1 LSKYVLHNRL
11 GSGGFVIEAALT
23 LAGLDFDY
31 APLASVAD
39 TTVAPLVQDL
49 NPWGQVPVLIA
60 PQGDTLTEV
69 AAMIIWLA
77 QNEPACRQGP
87 DLWVENDA
95 AFMRWSVFLAVNVY
109 EGILRDSYPQ
119 RYIDLGSLATVSQD
133 DAELALRRAAHKR
146 VHAALR
152 VAEDQCS
159 QKPFLLGIKLS
170 MCDLFLAMLYAWHN
184 EKPDLPNCTAIT
196 QAVAQHSVIAPIW
209 HRNFSHRLDKDWLK
223 HPAN

>member
-1 LSKYVLHNRL
+1 VNAYILHNRL

-31 APLASVAD
+31 TPLTSVAD
-39 TTVAPLVQDL
+39 TAIASLVEDL
-49 NPWGQVPVLIA
+49 NPWGQVPILMT
-60 PQGDTLTEV
+60 PQGDTLSEV

-87 DLWVENDA
+87 DLWVEEQA

-119 RYIDLGSLATVSQD
+119 RFIDLDSLATVSHD
-133 DAELALRRAAHKR
+133 DATLALRHAAEKR

-152 VAEDQCS
+152 VIEKQLRTRT
-159 QKPFLLGIKLS
+159 FLLGTKLS

-184 EKPDLPNCTAIT
+184 EKPDLPNCTRIT
-196 QAVAQHSVIAPIW
+196 QAVAQHPVVAPIW
-209 HRNFSHRLDKDWLK
+209 HRNFSHRLDKNWLK
-223 HPAN
+223 VSAT